1 MKNLRYISIQNKLVL
16 IQVLTSVFVLAIFF
30 TGFIMID
37 IKDYKE
43 RKVKSIQSIAKVLAA
58 NNISTIQFQDNEA
71 AKNILAELQNV
82 APDISRAVITDKKGN
97 TFAQFSKSSTDS
109 GMYDLGKR
117 TFAFEGQH
125 LYVTNPIVNEEN
137 EVKGYVYIDC
147 ELSELRDMKSKKF
160 GIAGISLVVALGC
173 GFLIAFIIQTYVSK
187 RLLFLVEKMKEASDT
202 NNYRLFIKDDG
213 KDEIGILIKVYND
226 LMYQV
231 NESQQKKDEFI
242 GIASH
247 ELKTPLTSI
256 KGYIELLNEIETHQP
271 QKMFIQKTIESTAKL
286 EHLIVDLLDVSKI
299 NSGQL
304 QLNMEEFNMDE
315 LVDESIDSIKAG
327 MRTGHTI
334 NRGGSFNG
342 LIVKGDRQRIE
353 QVMVNLLSN
362 AVKYSPPHSDIFVGS
377 TLKDDQL
384 VIEIKD
390 VGNGIP
396 EEDQSKIFE
405 RFYRARNTS
414 VHISGFGLG
423 LYICSDII
431 KRHKGKI
438 WVESTEKGSSFFFS
452 LPTIKKQPA
461 L

>member
-1 MKNLRYISIQNKLVL
+1 MINLRNISIQNKLVL

-58 NNISTIQFQDNEA
+58 NNVSTIQFQDNEA
-71 AKNILAELQNV
+71 AKDILSELQNV
-82 APDISRAVITDKKGN
+82 APDIVRAVITDKDGN
-97 TFAQFSKSSTDS
+97 TFAQFSKTKADSSWF
-109 GMYDLGKR
+109 DLGNK
-117 TFAFEGQH
+117 TFAFEGRH
-125 LYVTNPIVNEEN
+125 LYVTNPIMNAEN
-137 EVKGYVYIDC
+137 ELAGHVYIDC
-147 ELSELRDMKSKKF
+147 ELSELEDMKSKKF

-187 RLLFLVEKMKEASDT
+187 RLLFLVEKMKEASET
-202 NNYRLFIKDDG
+202 NNYRLVIKDDG

-231 NESQQKKDEFI
+231 NESQQRKDEFI

-256 KGYIELLNEIETHQP
+256 KGYIELLNEMETRQP
-271 QKMFIQKTIESTAKL
+271 QQIFIQKTKESTAKL
-286 EHLIVDLLDVSKI
+286 EHLIADLLDVSRI

-304 QLNMEEFNMDE
+304 QLNIEEFKMDE
-315 LVDESIDSIKAG
+315 LIDESIDSISAG
-327 MRTGHTI
+327 IRTDHTI
-334 NRGGSFNG
+334 IRNGTFND
-342 LIVKGDRQRIE
+342 LTVKGDRQRIE
-353 QVMVNLLSN
+353 QVLINLLSN
-362 AVKYSPPHSDIFVGS
+362 AVKYSPPRSDIFVSS
-377 TLKDDQL
+377 TIKDEQL
-384 VIEIKD
+384 IVEIKD
-390 VGNGIP
+390 FGNGIP
-396 EEDQSKIFE
+396 EEDKEKIFE

-431 KRHKGKI
+431 KRHNGKI
-438 WVESTEKGSSFFFS
+438 WVESGAKGSSFFFS
-452 LPTIKKQPA
+452 LPTIKKSTA
-461 L
+461 I

>member
-1 MKNLRYISIQNKLVL
+1 MINLRNISIQNKLVL

-58 NNISTIQFQDNEA
+58 NNVSTIQFQDNEA
-71 AKNILAELQNV
+71 AKDILSELQNV
-82 APDISRAVITDKKGN
+82 APDIVRAVITDTDGN
-97 TFAQFSKSSTDS
+97 TFAQFSKTKADSSWF
-109 GMYDLGKR
+109 DLGNK
-117 TFAFEGQH
+117 TFAFEGRH
-125 LYVTNPIVNEEN
+125 LYVTNPIVNAEN
-137 EVKGYVYIDC
+137 ELAGHVYIDC
-147 ELSELRDMKSKKF
+147 ELSELEDMKSKKF

-187 RLLFLVEKMKEASDT
+187 RLLFLVEKMKEASET
-202 NNYRLFIKDDG
+202 NNYRLVIKDDG

-231 NESQQKKDEFI
+231 NESQQRKDEFI

-256 KGYIELLNEIETHQP
+256 KGYIELLNEMETRQP
-271 QKMFIQKTIESTAKL
+271 QQIFIQKTKESTAKL
-286 EHLIVDLLDVSKI
+286 EHLIADLLDVSRI

-304 QLNMEEFNMDE
+304 QLNIEEFKMDE
-315 LVDESIDSIKAG
+315 LIDESIDSISAG
-327 MRTGHTI
+327 IRTDHTI
-334 NRGGSFNG
+334 IRNGTFND
-342 LIVKGDRQRIE
+342 LTVKGDRQRIE
-353 QVMVNLLSN
+353 QVLINLLSN
-362 AVKYSPPHSDIFVGS
+362 AVKYSPPRSDIFVS
-377 TLKDDQL
+377 SSIKDEQL
-384 VIEIKD
+384 IVEIKD
-390 VGNGIP
+390 FGNGIP
-396 EEDQSKIFE
+396 EEDKEKIFE

-431 KRHKGKI
+431 KRHNGKI
-438 WVESTEKGSSFFFS
+438 WVESGAKGSSFFFS
-452 LPTIKKQPA
+452 LPTIKKSIPI
-461 L
+461 

>member
-1 MKNLRYISIQNKLVL
+1 MINLRNISIQNKLVL

-58 NNISTIQFQDNEA
+58 NNVSTIQFQDNEA
-71 AKNILAELQNV
+71 AKDILSELQNV
-82 APDISRAVITDKKGN
+82 APDIVRAVITDTDGN
-97 TFAQFSKSSTDS
+97 TFAQFSKTKADSSWF
-109 GMYDLGKR
+109 DLGNK
-117 TFAFEGQH
+117 TFAFEGRH
-125 LYVTNPIVNEEN
+125 LYVTNPIVNAEN
-137 EVKGYVYIDC
+137 ELAGHVYIDC
-147 ELSELRDMKSKKF
+147 ELSELEDMKSKKF

-187 RLLFLVEKMKEASDT
+187 RLLFLVEKMKEASET
-202 NNYRLFIKDDG
+202 NNYRLVIKDDG

-231 NESQQKKDEFI
+231 NESQQRKDEFI

-256 KGYIELLNEIETHQP
+256 KGYIELLNEMETRQP
-271 QKMFIQKTIESTAKL
+271 QQIFIQKTKESTAKL
-286 EHLIVDLLDVSKI
+286 EHLIADLLDVSRI

-304 QLNMEEFNMDE
+304 QLNIEEFKMDE
-315 LVDESIDSIKAG
+315 LIDESIDSISAG
-327 MRTGHTI
+327 IRTDHTI
-334 NRGGSFNG
+334 IRNGTFND
-342 LIVKGDRQRIE
+342 LTVKGDRQRIE
-353 QVMVNLLSN
+353 QVLINLLSN
-362 AVKYSPPHSDIFVGS
+362 AVKYSPPRSDIFVNS
-377 TLKDDQL
+377 TIKDEQL
-384 VIEIKD
+384 IVEIKD
-390 VGNGIP
+390 FGNGIP
-396 EEDQSKIFE
+396 EEDKEKIFE

-431 KRHKGKI
+431 KRHNGKI
-438 WVESTEKGSSFFFS
+438 WVESGAKGSSFFFS
-452 LPTIKKQPA
+452 LPTIKKSIPI
-461 L
+461 

>member
-1 MKNLRYISIQNKLVL
+1 MINLRNISIQNKLVL

-58 NNISTIQFQDNEA
+58 NNVSTIQFQDNEA
-71 AKNILAELQNV
+71 AKDILSELQNV
-82 APDISRAVITDKKGN
+82 APDIVRAVITDTDGN
-97 TFAQFSKSSTDS
+97 TFAQFSKTKADSSWF
-109 GMYDLGKR
+109 DLGNK
-117 TFAFEGQH
+117 TFAFEGRH
-125 LYVTNPIVNEEN
+125 LYVTNPIMNAEN
-137 EVKGYVYIDC
+137 ELAGHVYIDC
-147 ELSELRDMKSKKF
+147 ELSELEDMKSKKF

-187 RLLFLVEKMKEASDT
+187 RLLFLVEKMKEASET
-202 NNYRLFIKDDG
+202 NNYRLVIKDDG

-231 NESQQKKDEFI
+231 NESQQRKDEFI

-256 KGYIELLNEIETHQP
+256 KGYIELLNEMETRQP
-271 QKMFIQKTIESTAKL
+271 QQIFIQKTKESTAKL
-286 EHLIVDLLDVSKI
+286 EHLIADLLDVSRI

-304 QLNMEEFNMDE
+304 QLNIEEFKMDE
-315 LVDESIDSIKAG
+315 LIDESIDSISAG
-327 MRTGHTI
+327 IRTDHTI
-334 NRGGSFNG
+334 IRNGTFND
-342 LIVKGDRQRIE
+342 LTVKGDRQRIE
-353 QVMVNLLSN
+353 QVLINLLSN
-362 AVKYSPPHSDIFVGS
+362 AVKYSPPRSDIFVSS
-377 TLKDDQL
+377 TIKDEQL
-384 VIEIKD
+384 IVEIKD
-390 VGNGIP
+390 FGNGIP
-396 EEDQSKIFE
+396 EEDKEKIFE

-431 KRHKGKI
+431 KRHNGKI
-438 WVESTEKGSSFFFS
+438 WVESGAKGSSFFFS
-452 LPTIKKQPA
+452 LPTIKKSIPI
-461 L
+461 

>member
-1 MKNLRYISIQNKLVL
+1 MINLRNISIQNKLVL

-58 NNISTIQFQDNEA
+58 NNVSTIQFQDNEA
-71 AKNILAELQNV
+71 AKDILSELQNV
-82 APDISRAVITDKKGN
+82 APDIVRAVITDTDGN
-97 TFAQFSKSSTDS
+97 TFAQFSKTKADSSWF
-109 GMYDLGKR
+109 DLGNK
-117 TFAFEGQH
+117 TFAFEGRH
-125 LYVTNPIVNEEN
+125 LYVTNPIVNAEN
-137 EVKGYVYIDC
+137 ELAGHVYIDC
-147 ELSELRDMKSKKF
+147 ELSELEDMKSKKF

-187 RLLFLVEKMKEASDT
+187 RLLFLVEKMKEASET
-202 NNYRLFIKDDG
+202 NNYRLVIKDDG

-231 NESQQKKDEFI
+231 NESQQRKDEFI

-256 KGYIELLNEIETHQP
+256 KGYIELLNEMETRQP
-271 QKMFIQKTIESTAKL
+271 QQIFIQKTKESTAKL
-286 EHLIVDLLDVSKI
+286 EHLIADLLDVSRI

-304 QLNMEEFNMDE
+304 QLNIEEFKMDE
-315 LVDESIDSIKAG
+315 LIDESIDSISAG
-327 MRTGHTI
+327 IRTDHTI
-334 NRGGSFNG
+334 IRNGTFND
-342 LIVKGDRQRIE
+342 LTVKGDRQRIE
-353 QVMVNLLSN
+353 QVLINLLSN
-362 AVKYSPPHSDIFVGS
+362 AVKYSPPRSDIFVSS
-377 TLKDDQL
+377 TIKDEQL
-384 VIEIKD
+384 IVEIKD
-390 VGNGIP
+390 FGNGIP
-396 EEDQSKIFE
+396 EEDKEKIFE

-431 KRHKGKI
+431 KRHNGKI
-438 WVESTEKGSSFFFS
+438 WVESGAKGSSFFFS
-452 LPTIKKQPA
+452 LPTIKKSIPI
-461 L
+461 

>member
-1 MKNLRYISIQNKLVL
+1 MINLRNISIQNKLVL

-58 NNISTIQFQDNEA
+58 NNVSTIQFQDNEA
-71 AKNILAELQNV
+71 AKDILSELQNV
-82 APDISRAVITDKKGN
+82 APDIVRAVITDKDGN
-97 TFAQFSKSSTDS
+97 TFAQFSKTKADSSWF
-109 GMYDLGKR
+109 DLGNK
-117 TFAFEGQH
+117 TFAFEGRH
-125 LYVTNPIVNEEN
+125 LYVTNPIMNAEN
-137 EVKGYVYIDC
+137 ELAGHVYIDC
-147 ELSELRDMKSKKF
+147 ELSELEDMKSKKF

-187 RLLFLVEKMKEASDT
+187 RLLFLVEKMKEASET
-202 NNYRLFIKDDG
+202 NNYRLVIKDDG

-231 NESQQKKDEFI
+231 NESQQRKDEFI

-256 KGYIELLNEIETHQP
+256 KGYIELLNEMETRQP
-271 QKMFIQKTIESTAKL
+271 QQIFIQKTKESTAKL
-286 EHLIVDLLDVSKI
+286 EHLIADLLDVSRI

-304 QLNMEEFNMDE
+304 QLNIEEFKMDE
-315 LVDESIDSIKAG
+315 LIDESIDSISAG
-327 MRTGHTI
+327 IRTEHTI
-334 NRGGSFNG
+334 IRNGTFND
-342 LIVKGDRQRIE
+342 LTVKGDRQRIE
-353 QVMVNLLSN
+353 QVLINLLSN
-362 AVKYSPPHSDIFVGS
+362 AVKYSPPRSDIFVSS
-377 TLKDDQL
+377 TIKDEQL
-384 VIEIKD
+384 IVEIKD
-390 VGNGIP
+390 FGNGIP
-396 EEDQSKIFE
+396 EEDKEKIFE

-431 KRHKGKI
+431 KRHNGKI
-438 WVESTEKGSSFFFS
+438 WVESGAKGSSFFFS
-452 LPTIKKQPA
+452 LPTIKKSIPI
-461 L
+461 

>member
-1 MKNLRYISIQNKLVL
+1 MINLRNISIQNKLVL

-58 NNISTIQFQDNEA
+58 NNVSTIQFQDNEA
-71 AKNILAELQNV
+71 AKDILSELQNV
-82 APDISRAVITDKKGN
+82 APDIVRAVITDTDGN
-97 TFAQFSKSSTDS
+97 TFAQFSKTKADSSWF
-109 GMYDLGKR
+109 DLGNK
-117 TFAFEGQH
+117 TFAFEGRH
-125 LYVTNPIVNEEN
+125 LYVTNPIMNAEN
-137 EVKGYVYIDC
+137 ELAGHVYIDC
-147 ELSELRDMKSKKF
+147 ELSELEDMKSKKF

-187 RLLFLVEKMKEASDT
+187 RLLFLVEKMKEASET
-202 NNYRLFIKDDG
+202 NNYRLVIKDDG

-231 NESQQKKDEFI
+231 NESQQRKDEFI

-256 KGYIELLNEIETHQP
+256 KGYIELLNEMETRQP
-271 QKMFIQKTIESTAKL
+271 QQIFIQKTKESTAKL
-286 EHLIVDLLDVSKI
+286 EHLIADLLDVSRI

-304 QLNMEEFNMDE
+304 QLNIEEFKMDE
-315 LVDESIDSIKAG
+315 LIDESIDSISAG
-327 MRTGHTI
+327 IRTEHTI
-334 NRGGSFNG
+334 IRNGTFND
-342 LIVKGDRQRIE
+342 LTVKGDRQRIE
-353 QVMVNLLSN
+353 QVLINLLSN
-362 AVKYSPPHSDIFVGS
+362 AVKYSPPRSDIFVSS
-377 TLKDDQL
+377 TIKDEQL
-384 VIEIKD
+384 IVEIKD
-390 VGNGIP
+390 FGNGIP
-396 EEDQSKIFE
+396 EEDKEKIFE

-431 KRHKGKI
+431 KRHNGKI
-438 WVESTEKGSSFFFS
+438 WVESGAKGSSFFFS
-452 LPTIKKQPA
+452 LPTIKKSTA
-461 L
+461 I

>member
-1 MKNLRYISIQNKLVL
+1 MINLRNISIQNKLVL

-58 NNISTIQFQDNEA
+58 NNVSTIQFQDNEA
-71 AKNILAELQNV
+71 AKDILSELQNV
-82 APDISRAVITDKKGN
+82 APDIVRAVITDKDGN
-97 TFAQFSKSSTDS
+97 TFAQFSKTKADSSWF
-109 GMYDLGKR
+109 DLGNK
-117 TFAFEGQH
+117 TFAFEGRH
-125 LYVTNPIVNEEN
+125 LYVTNPIMNAEN
-137 EVKGYVYIDC
+137 ELAGHVYIDC
-147 ELSELRDMKSKKF
+147 ELSELEDMKSKKF

-187 RLLFLVEKMKEASDT
+187 RLLFLVEKMKEASET
-202 NNYRLFIKDDG
+202 NNYRLVIKDDG

-231 NESQQKKDEFI
+231 NESQQRKDEFI

-256 KGYIELLNEIETHQP
+256 KGYIELLNEMETRQP
-271 QKMFIQKTIESTAKL
+271 QQIFIQKTKESTAKL
-286 EHLIVDLLDVSKI
+286 EHLIADLLDVSRI

-304 QLNMEEFNMDE
+304 QLNIEEFKMDE
-315 LVDESIDSIKAG
+315 LIDESIDSISAG
-327 MRTGHTI
+327 IRTEHTI
-334 NRGGSFNG
+334 IRNGTFND
-342 LIVKGDRQRIE
+342 LTVKGDRQRIE
-353 QVMVNLLSN
+353 QVLINLLSN
-362 AVKYSPPHSDIFVGS
+362 AVKYSPPRSDIFVSS
-377 TLKDDQL
+377 TIKDEQL
-384 VIEIKD
+384 IVEIKD
-390 VGNGIP
+390 FGNGIP
-396 EEDQSKIFE
+396 EEDKEKIFE

-431 KRHKGKI
+431 KRHNGKI
-438 WVESTEKGSSFFFS
+438 WVESGAKGSSFFFS
-452 LPTIKKQPA
+452 LPTIKKSTA
-461 L
+461 I

>member
-1 MKNLRYISIQNKLVL
+1 MINLRNISIQNKLVL

-58 NNISTIQFQDNEA
+58 NNVSTIQFQDNEA
-71 AKNILAELQNV
+71 AKDILSELQNV
-82 APDISRAVITDKKGN
+82 APDIVRAVITDTDGN
-97 TFAQFSKSSTDS
+97 TFAQFSKTKADSSWF
-109 GMYDLGKR
+109 DLGNK
-117 TFAFEGQH
+117 TFAFEGRH
-125 LYVTNPIVNEEN
+125 LYVTNPIMNAEN
-137 EVKGYVYIDC
+137 ELAGHVYIDC
-147 ELSELRDMKSKKF
+147 ELSELEDMKSKKF

-187 RLLFLVEKMKEASDT
+187 RLLFLVEKMKEASET
-202 NNYRLFIKDDG
+202 NNYRLVIKDDG

-231 NESQQKKDEFI
+231 NESQQRKDEFI

-256 KGYIELLNEIETHQP
+256 KGYIELLNEMETRQP
-271 QKMFIQKTIESTAKL
+271 QQIFIQKTKESTAKL
-286 EHLIVDLLDVSKI
+286 EHLIADLLDVSRI

-304 QLNMEEFNMDE
+304 QLNIEEFKMDE
-315 LVDESIDSIKAG
+315 LIDESIDSISAG
-327 MRTGHTI
+327 IRTDHTI
-334 NRGGSFNG
+334 IRNGTFND
-342 LIVKGDRQRIE
+342 LTVKGDRQRIE
-353 QVMVNLLSN
+353 QVLINLLSN
-362 AVKYSPPHSDIFVGS
+362 AVKYSPPRSDIFVS
-377 TLKDDQL
+377 SSIKDEQL
-384 VIEIKD
+384 IVEIKD
-390 VGNGIP
+390 FGNGIP
-396 EEDQSKIFE
+396 EEDKEKIFE

-431 KRHKGKI
+431 KRHNGKI
-438 WVESTEKGSSFFFS
+438 WVESGAKGSSFFFS
-452 LPTIKKQPA
+452 LPTIKKSIPI
-461 L
+461 

>member
-1 MKNLRYISIQNKLVL
+1 MINLRNISIQNKLVL

-58 NNISTIQFQDNEA
+58 NNVSTIQFQDNEA
-71 AKNILAELQNV
+71 AKDILSELQNV
-82 APDISRAVITDKKGN
+82 APDIVRAVITDTDGN
-97 TFAQFSKSSTDS
+97 TFAQFSKTKADSSWF
-109 GMYDLGKR
+109 DLGNK
-117 TFAFEGQH
+117 TFAFEGRH
-125 LYVTNPIVNEEN
+125 LYVTNPIMNAEN
-137 EVKGYVYIDC
+137 ELAGHVYIDC
-147 ELSELRDMKSKKF
+147 ELSELEDMKSKKF

-187 RLLFLVEKMKEASDT
+187 RLLFLVEKMKEASET
-202 NNYRLFIKDDG
+202 NNYRLVIKDDG

-231 NESQQKKDEFI
+231 NESQQRKDEFI

-256 KGYIELLNEIETHQP
+256 KGYIELLNEMETRQP
-271 QKMFIQKTIESTAKL
+271 QQIFIQKTKESTAKL
-286 EHLIVDLLDVSKI
+286 EHLIADLLDVSRI

-304 QLNMEEFNMDE
+304 QLNIEEFKMDE
-315 LVDESIDSIKAG
+315 LIDESIDSISAG
-327 MRTGHTI
+327 IRTEHTI
-334 NRGGSFNG
+334 IRNGTFND
-342 LIVKGDRQRIE
+342 LTVKGDRQRIE
-353 QVMVNLLSN
+353 QVLINLLSN
-362 AVKYSPPHSDIFVGS
+362 AVKYSPPRSDIFVSS
-377 TLKDDQL
+377 TIKDEQL
-384 VIEIKD
+384 IVEIKD
-390 VGNGIP
+390 FGNGIP
-396 EEDQSKIFE
+396 EEDKEKIFE

-431 KRHKGKI
+431 KRHNGKI
-438 WVESTEKGSSFFFS
+438 WVESGAKGSSFFFS
-452 LPTIKKQPA
+452 LPTIKKSIPI
-461 L
+461 